1 MTTPIFETMEQLLDW
16 TAKTAKQAE
25 HDAMIARMCGQSGN
39 KVLLDSIIEIREVRQ
54 AHQHL
59 FERVYFYE

>member
-25 HDAMIARMCGQSGN
+25 HDAMIARMMGKSGN
-39 KVLLDSIIEIREVRQ
+39 KVLLDSITEIREVRQ

-59 FERVYFYE
+59 FDAVYFP